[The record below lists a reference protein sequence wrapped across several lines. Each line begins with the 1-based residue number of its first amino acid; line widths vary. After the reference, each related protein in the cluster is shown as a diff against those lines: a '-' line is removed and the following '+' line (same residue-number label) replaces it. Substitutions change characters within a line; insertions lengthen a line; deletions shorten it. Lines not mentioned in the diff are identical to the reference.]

1 MAAELSDVI
10 GDWVKSR
17 RAAGVAP
24 HDVLEALGLQVSQE
38 AAVDESAL
46 WAMVALLVEEHRQR
60 AQPRRRLATADGLT
74 AVVDLVR
81 RSERIMVVA
90 GAGASASAGLPDF
103 RVAAAASAHSESPD
117 ALFDVHHFVND
128 PKPLYALAAEMW
140 TGKALPTPTHMF
152 VRELERRGQLLRL
165 YSENIDALEL
175 AAGIERRVLC
185 HGWCA
190 SASCIACK
198 AAVGAEALR
207 AALAAGEES
216 WPLRCAK
223 CTHGLNLVKPDV
235 ACFGEP
241 PPPEVERSLREDL
254 KSADLL
260 LFIGSDARV
269 HPLAAVAPALPR
281 DVPQLL
287 VGLVRLARRRCAS
300 RTRPTPSSSASA
312 TRLSSGSAP
321 SSDGRFRHRRRRRR
335 PRPMPNTPTAV
346 RPRPIPR
353 GRRRPKWPRRP
364 SMSPTSLSS
373 RAAAPSHR
381 RSRHARRRRS
391 RCPAR
396 ATAPT
401 AAAPR
406 PVSECCTSKV

>member
-1 MAAELSDVI
+1 MATTTELSDVI

-103 RVAAAASAHSESPD
+103 RVAAAAAAHSESPD

-287 VGLVRLARRRCAS
+287 VGRAPPPREPHEADALLLGECDEVVKWL
-300 RTRPTPSSSASA
+300 SAELGWTLPPPPPA
-312 TRLSSGSAP
+312 AAAAADAEHADGGAAAADPAGPAPAKVAAPAFHEPNKFVFASGSAEP
-321 SSDGRFRHRRRRRR
+321 PTESPRAQTPLAVPGPRHR
-335 PRPMPNTPTAV
+335 AHG
-346 RPRPIPR
+346 
-353 GRRRPKWPRRP
+353 GR
-364 SMSPTSLSS
+364 
-373 RAAAPSHR
+373 
-381 RSRHARRRRS
+381 
-391 RCPAR
+391 
-396 ATAPT
+396 
-401 AAAPR
+401 AAPR
-406 PVSECCTSKV
+406 E